1 MNPLLKKRR
10 IRSKMEAWMIIILII
25 GGIAAIG
32 TNIWYFK
39 SSKKPVSTTDAN
51 AEQTKRIIK
60 QWKDRDELR

>member
-1 MNPLLKKRR
+1 
-10 IRSKMEAWMIIILII
+10 MEAWMIIILII

-39 SSKKPVSTTDAN
+39 SSKKPVSTDD
-51 AEQTKRIIK
+51 EQTKRIIK